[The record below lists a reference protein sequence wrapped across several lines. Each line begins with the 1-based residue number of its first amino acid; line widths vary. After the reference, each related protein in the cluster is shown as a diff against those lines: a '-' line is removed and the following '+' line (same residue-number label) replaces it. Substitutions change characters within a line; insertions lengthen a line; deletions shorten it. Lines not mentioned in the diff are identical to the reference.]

1 MVTEARHI
9 ITETKMEVPVQ
20 FQAATT
26 VETPA
31 AAAAAAVAY
40 HSTGSTIAA
49 GHVRDQDVELDFET
63 DIGPP
68 NDAHHLLGNHRQ
80 SLRDLGGGSP
90 SFCARFARSCW
101 VRQSKQVVP
110 ALLMLAC
117 TVPVLVALTAFI
129 ATFLRED
136 TGALVRAELYASAFA
151 GAAEGL
157 LFVVMV
163 LWPQIEVVVLL
174 VSIWSAYQDEAAV
187 VDFVIWFYNFVR
199 VPVYSTHS

>member
-1 MVTEARHI
+1 MSAIKTWSWISKRILDRPTTPI
-9 ITETKMEVPVQ
+9 ICL
-20 FQAATT
+20 ATIDKAC
-26 VETPA
+26 EIWA
-31 AAAAAAVAY
+31 AA
-40 HSTGSTIAA
+40 
-49 GHVRDQDVELDFET
+49 R
-63 DIGPP
+63 
-68 NDAHHLLGNHRQ
+68 
-80 SLRDLGGGSP
+80 P